1 MFETIVNQYGDEA
14 NQGVC
19 SHNCE
24 KNSDKNLVISF
35 SLLMRLFEWCH
46 EDAKDDVE
54 MHKVMEKLVAFNDGV
69 NPLTIDVYD
78 CLIND
83 VNCPTEIEYND
94 CTCSEDSNCCNN
106 CTCSEDSN
114 CCNNCTCSED
124 SNCWNNEIEPSK
136 PCIITLQ
143 GEEQVS
149 SEETLDKDVE
159 EEIQNLIN
167 MSKM

>member
-14 NQGVC
+14 NEEIC
-19 SHNCE
+19 SKNCEKNCE

-94 CTCSEDSNCCNN
+94 CTCSEDSNC
-106 CTCSEDSN
+106 
-114 CCNNCTCSED
+114 
-124 SNCWNNEIEPSK
+124 WNNEIESSQ

-143 GEEQVS
+143 GEEQIP